1 MAWDSRFDS
10 IHFLLKSSASKS
22 WTGEALVDPEIIFS
36 KNVLS
41 FGRKLLCMSLIN
53 FYVVP

>member
-1 MAWDSRFDS
+1 MCWEVAWDSRFDS
-10 IHFLLKSSASKS
+10 VHFLLKSSASKS

-41 FGRKLLCMSLIN
+41 FGRKLLCM
-53 FYVVP
+53 